1 MFTNRRTTR
10 AFHDSR
16 VLITACAVAGAAAL
30 GAPASGQ
37 VMADNEWRQGTTL
50 SGFVGGATSP
60 STGAAPA
67 LGLTIGWDLTPRL
80 GIDGRGLWMP
90 SKYGDAFAA
99 TLGGRLAL
107 QPARPFV
114 PFVSAGA
121 GFHRASFDRPTDPAA
136 GFYRGR
142 MMVPE
147 GRSHG
152 YVFTDFALAL
162 GGGADIFVSR
172 HIAVRPDVSVM
183 MVTTRSDVRLVPV
196 YGVHLSYHFESRP
209 MTP

>member
-1 MFTNRRTTR
+1 MLTNRRALR
-10 AFHDSR
+10 AFHGSR
-16 VLITACAVAGAAAL
+16 VFITACAVAGAASL
-30 GAPASGQ
+30 GAPVSAQ

-50 SGFVGGATSP
+50 SGFIGGATSP
-60 STGAAPA
+60 FTGAAPA

-80 GIDGRGLWMP
+80 GIDGRGLWIP
-90 SKYGDAFAA
+90 SEHGGAFAA

-121 GFHRASFDRPTDPAA
+121 GFHRASFDRPAGPAA
-136 GFYRGR
+136 WFYRDR
-142 MMVPE
+142 MLMRE

-152 YVFTDFALAL
+152 YSFTDFALAL
-162 GGGADIFVSR
+162 GAGADIFLSR
-172 HIAVRPDVSVM
+172 HIAVRPDLSAM
-183 MVTTRSDVRLVPV
+183 IVTSRSDVRLVPV

-209 MTP
+209 ITP

>member
-1 MFTNRRTTR
+1 MFTNSRTLR

-16 VLITACAVAGAAAL
+16 VFITACAIAGAASL
-30 GAPASGQ
+30 GAPASAQ

-50 SGFVGGATSP
+50 SGFIGGATSP

-67 LGLTIGWDLTPRL
+67 LGLTIGWDLTPRW
-80 GIDGRGLWMP
+80 GIDGRGLWIP
-90 SKYGDAFAA
+90 SRHGDAFAA
-99 TLGGRLAL
+99 TIGGRLAL

-121 GFHRASFDRPTDPAA
+121 GFHRASFDRATSPAA

-142 MMVPE
+142 MTMPE

-152 YVFTDFALAL
+152 YAFTDFALAL

-172 HIAVRPDVSVM
+172 HIALRPDVSVM
-183 MVTTRSDVRLVPV
+183 MVTSQSDVRLVPV

-209 MTP
+209 ITP